1 MALFISMTGIDIVH
15 VPYKGGA
22 PQVTALVAGEAQASL
37 ATVSTVIQHL
47 RAGKLRPL
55 GVNSQKRVG
64 VLPDTPTIAESG
76 VVGYEMSPWIGVFAP
91 AGTPK
96 PVIDRLHAAIGK
108 ILRLP
113 EVTQNL
119 SNQALEPSVASVDQ
133 FNATIKADYEKYGKL
148 IRLAGARL
156 E

>member
-1 MALFISMTGIDIVH
+1 
-15 VPYKGGA
+15 
-22 PQVTALVAGEAQASL
+22 
-37 ATVSTVIQHL
+37 
-47 RAGKLRPL
+47 
-55 GVNSQKRVG
+55 

-96 PVIDRLHAAIGK
+96 PVIDRLHAEIGK